1 MNTNWKSY
9 HMFLW
14 DYSVFDSVIM
24 YMYSLLND
32 EEKEK
37 LFFIRYWEGGP
48 HLRVRVQ
55 ESASQRIEVILNMA
69 IQHTIK
75 QYPYIRNIELNK
87 EKYYLEAFTDGEKI
101 DVKQMPWYANM
112 SIEQIPYN
120 PELDRYG
127 GKYLIEY
134 SEKLFCISSKLTNKL
149 LNLKLSS
156 LKKIIIFYYC
166 ITEIT
171 KSNLPSEEFIG
182 KFYSLGEQFWRNLG
196 VKQSLDEREMFKIHT
211 LASKL
216 HLQPL
221 LEEFIEKLGDL
232 YIVIFNSNHDYA
244 DSVLFSHLHM
254 FANRLGINISTELA
268 CYSFLEGKVN
278 YDFE

>member
-1 MNTNWKSY
+1 MNKKWKSY

-14 DYSVFDSVIM
+14 DYSVFDTVIM
-24 YMYSLLND
+24 YIYSHLND

-55 ESASQRIEVILNMA
+55 ESVSQRIEIILNRAMR
-69 IQHTIK
+69 HTIK
-75 QYPYIRNIELNK
+75 QFPYIRNIKLDK
-87 EKYYLEAFTDGEKI
+87 EKYYLESFTDGEKI

-127 GKYLIEY
+127 GANLIEY
-134 SEKLFCISSKLTNKL
+134 SEKLFCISSKITNKL
-149 LNLKLSS
+149 LNLKPSS
-156 LKKIIIFYYC
+156 LKKIIVFYYC

-171 KSNLPSEEFIG
+171 NSNLSSEEFIG

-211 LASKL
+211 LASNL
-216 HLQPL
+216 HLRPL
-221 LEEFIEKLGDL
+221 LEEYITKLDKL
-232 YIVIFNSNHDYA
+232 YTIIFHVNQDYA

-254 FANRLGINISTELA
+254 FANRLGVNISTELA
-268 CYSFLEGKVN
+268 CYSFLKGKSKL
-278 YDFE
+278 